1 MPRGVA
7 RLGPSR
13 AAASPA
19 LRAFRNYNYRL
30 FWTAQVVSVTGT
42 WMQRIAQA
50 WLVLQLTDSPLALG
64 TIATV
69 QFLPILVFSLFGG
82 VFADRLP
89 KLRVITT
96 TQTVMAVQ
104 ALVFAV
110 LTSAGVINLAEVYV
124 LSGVLGVAS
133 ALDMPTRQAFLVE
146 MVGPEDLP
154 NAVALNSV
162 QFNVA
167 RISGPALGGLAI
179 AVIGVSGCL
188 YVNAASFVAVIA
200 ALAMMR
206 RDQFHDVPPR
216 IKGKVF
222 AQLREGLGYAFHT
235 PDIAFIIIVLGI
247 VGTFGY
253 NFTVVLPLIAKYS
266 LNAGP
271 GGFGLLTSVMGI
283 GSVFAGIGVAMGKSP
298 SRGRLLMGAT
308 GVSVLLFGLA
318 FCTSWFAAVPV
329 VLALGVFSIL
339 FQTTASTRLQ
349 LLAPREMRGRIMSIY
364 QLLFA
369 GTTPIGGAI
378 YGLLANSGGVK
389 WATGVMAV
397 LCGFGVVAGLTYLRA
412 GGLRQP
418 PGPTIEPREAPQ
430 AGG

>member
-1 MPRGVA
+1 MGRF
-7 RLGPSR
+7 
-13 AAASPA
+13 PA
-19 LRAFRNYNYRL
+19 FRAFRNYNYRL
-30 FWTAQVVSVTGT
+30 FWTAQVISVTGT

-69 QFLPILVFSLFGG
+69 QFLPILLFSLFGG

-89 KLRVITT
+89 KLRVLSV
-96 TQTVMAVQ
+96 TQSVMAVQ
-104 ALVFAV
+104 ALLFAV
-110 LTSAGVINLAEVYV
+110 LVSSDLINLPEVYV
-124 LSGVLGVAS
+124 LAAILGVAS
-133 ALDMPTRQAFLVE
+133 ALDQPTRQAFLVE
-146 MVGPEDLP
+146 MVGPDDLT

-188 YVNAASFVAVIA
+188 YLNAASFLAVIA
-200 ALAMMR
+200 AIALMR
-206 RDQFHDVPPR
+206 QSEFFDVPPR
-216 IKGKVF
+216 IQGRVLS
-222 AQLREGLGYAFHT
+222 QLAEGVRYALRT
-235 PDIAFIIIVLGI
+235 PDIALIIIVLGI

-253 NFTVVLPLIAKYS
+253 NFTVVLPLIAKFS
-266 LNAGP
+266 LGAGP
-271 GGFGLLTSVMGI
+271 GGFGLLTSVMGV
-283 GSVFAGIGVAMGKSP
+283 GSVFAGLGVALGKSP
-298 SRGRLLMGAT
+298 SRGRLLIGGT
-308 GVSVLLFGLA
+308 GFTLLLFALA
-318 FCTSWFAAVPV
+318 FCHSWWSAVPV
-329 VLALGVFSIL
+329 VMALGVFSIV

-378 YGLLANSGGVK
+378 YGLLADRGGVS

-397 LCGFGVVAGLTYLRA
+397 LCGFGVLAGLTYLRA
-412 GGLRQP
+412 GSLRHP
-418 PGPTIEPREAPQ
+418 PGPAIEAHKAPQ